1 MASYE
6 TVILEKLEDEHIA
19 KLTLNRPDRLNAIN
33 PQMQDELAQAIE
45 EVDADD
51 NMRVMIL
58 TGAGRGFCA
67 GADTTGMGQQSQEG
81 AEASRHAG
89 SDAEQLRRNFK
100 YVQRFILGLQR
111 MEKPV
116 IAMVN
121 GAAVGAGFDLACACD
136 IRIGSS
142 SARFMVAYIR
152 VGLFPGYG
160 GTWLYQRV
168 LGNLGKT
175 AELLFTG
182 EFLEAEDAS
191 KYGVLNHLVP
201 AEELEGFTMEM
212 ARKIAAGPPI
222 AMRLA
227 KLMLYKGLE
236 MDLETAMQMA
246 AAAETITL
254 TSQDHQEGLAAF
266 RERRTANFE
275 GR

>member
-6 TVILEKLEDEHIA
+6 AITLEKLESEHIA

-33 PQMQDELAQAIE
+33 PKMQDELAQAIE

-51 NMRVMIL
+51 EVRVMIL

-67 GADTTGMGQQSQEG
+67 GADTTGMGQQPQAGTEV
-81 AEASRHAG
+81 SRHAG
-89 SDAEQLRRNFK
+89 ADAEQLRRNFK

-121 GAAVGAGFDLACACD
+121 GAAVGAGFDLACSCD
-136 IRIGSS
+136 IRIGSPN
-142 SARFMVAYIR
+142 ARFMVAYVRI
-152 VGLFPGYG
+152 GLFPGYG

-168 LGNLGKT
+168 IGNVGKT

-182 EFLEAEDAS
+182 DFLEAEDAL

-201 AEELEGFTMEM
+201 AEQLESFTMEM

-222 AMRLA
+222 AIRLA

-236 MDLETAMQMA
+236 LDLETAMQMA

-254 TSQDHQEGLAAF
+254 TSKDHSEGLAAF
-266 RERRTANFE
+266 RERRTAHFE
-275 GR
+275 GH